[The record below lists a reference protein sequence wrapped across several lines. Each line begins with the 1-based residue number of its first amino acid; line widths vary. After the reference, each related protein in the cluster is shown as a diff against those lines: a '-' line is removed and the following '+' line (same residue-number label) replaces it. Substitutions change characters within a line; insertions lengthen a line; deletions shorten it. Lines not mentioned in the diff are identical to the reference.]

1 VSFVK
6 RNEWKAGIIIKF
18 LSWIT
23 STQSALS
30 PNVRDGLVGGFRL
43 VDGPQPSKQA
53 IAASTPIETVQI
65 LGSHTRPAAA
75 ITAFP

>member
-1 VSFVK
+1 
-6 RNEWKAGIIIKF
+6 
-18 LSWIT
+18 
-23 STQSALS
+23 
-30 PNVRDGLVGGFRL
+30 VGGFRL

-75 ITAFP
+75 VTAFP